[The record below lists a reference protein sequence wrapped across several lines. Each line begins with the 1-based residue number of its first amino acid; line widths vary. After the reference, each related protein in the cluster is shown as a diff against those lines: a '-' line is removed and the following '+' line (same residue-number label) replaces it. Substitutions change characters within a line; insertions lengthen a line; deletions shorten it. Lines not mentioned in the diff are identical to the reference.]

1 MKKEIFGKSV
11 VINSSKKYEG
21 LVLDSVDLY
30 HDCKSEHTDIVIN
43 VGKKSLFNIES
54 TNPKLLSNCD
64 SGFITRYRNIE
75 ISWGYIDSIL
85 NVYVNLK
92 EKSKLRDVVS
102 KVISMEFATQSQ
114 MIGQILHEL
123 VLVPMNYFFGD
134 CFPIH
139 AATVCKNN
147 RSYLFTGTGGV
158 GKSSALLSL
167 KDAGYSFHSDDIVLI
182 NKNGITFGNMAKPKI
197 YGYNCA
203 GNSIQKL
210 ILKDRNV
217 LDQAHFLLKNKYN
230 PSKVRRKICPKELF
244 NGSISLSAEAQKMF
258 YLFREDVNEFCVSE
272 INDLVMARDMAI
284 SVISAEYIEFHR
296 FIEWHNYNSIALGK
310 KPLLTIE
317 GVLNYWSLVLD
328 SALKNIKIYKVSIP
342 INMTHGEY
350 QKSIKALIDE
360 L

>member
-11 VINSSKKYEG
+11 VINSSRKYED

-30 HDCKSEHTDIVIN
+30 HDCKSEHTDIIIHI
-43 VGKKSLFNIES
+43 GKKSEFTIES
-54 TNPKLLSNCD
+54 TNPKLFSNCD

-75 ISWGYIDSIL
+75 ISWGYVDSTL

-92 EKSKLRDVVS
+92 EKSKLRDLVS

-114 MIGQILHEL
+114 IIGQILHEL

-147 RSYLFTGTGGV
+147 SSYLFTGTGGV

-167 KDAGYSFHSDDIVLI
+167 KDAGYSFHSDDIVII
-182 NKNGITFGNMAKPKI
+182 NKGGTTFGNMARPKI

-203 GNSIQKL
+203 GNSIQSL
-210 ILKDRNV
+210 LLKDRGT
-217 LDQAHFLLKNKYN
+217 LDKIHFLLKNKYN

-244 NGSISLSAEAQKMF
+244 NGSISLSANAEKMF
-258 YLFREDVNEFCVSE
+258 YLFREDVREFSVSE
-272 INDLVMARDMAI
+272 IDDLKMARDMAI

-296 FIEWHNYNSIALGK
+296 FIEWHNYNAIALEK
-310 KPLLTIE
+310 KPLLNIDKITK
-317 GVLNYWSLVLD
+317 NWNLVLD
-328 SALKNIKIYKVSIP
+328 SALKNIQIYKVSIP
-342 INMTHGEY
+342 INMSHEEY
-350 QKSIKALIDE
+350 QKNIKELIDE

>member
-11 VINSSKKYEG
+11 VINSSTEYED

-30 HDCKSEHTDIVIN
+30 HDCKSEHTDIIVHI
-43 VGKKSLFNIES
+43 GKNSVFTIES

-64 SGFITRYRNIE
+64 SGFITRYRNVE

-92 EKSKLRDVVS
+92 EKSKLRDFVS
-102 KVISMEFATQSQ
+102 KVVSMEFATQSQ

-123 VLVPMNYFFGD
+123 VLVPMNYFYGD

-147 RSYLFTGTGGV
+147 NSYLFTGTGGV

-182 NKNGITFGNMAKPKI
+182 NKDGTTFGNMARPKI
-197 YGYNCA
+197 YGYNCE
-203 GNSIQKL
+203 GNRIQSL
-210 ILKDRNV
+210 LLKDRGR
-217 LDQAHFLLKNKYN
+217 LDKAHFLLKKKYN

-244 NGSISLSAEAQKMF
+244 NGSISLSAEAEKMF
-258 YLFREDVNEFCVSE
+258 YLFREDVSEFSVSE
-272 INDLVMARDMAI
+272 INDLKIARDMAV

-310 KPLLTIE
+310 KPLLNIE
-317 GVLNYWSLVLD
+317 EVKKNWHLTLD
-328 SALKNIKIYKVSIP
+328 SALKNVQVYKVSIP
-342 INMTHGEY
+342 INMPHEEY